1 MDEFSCLELVEL
13 EEPGR
18 DPGGDVQLI
27 LGYKGLESRRE
38 RSQRMEG
45 KASDH
50 RQGASESDA
59 GSFSRSLALKG
70 AEDRE

>member
-1 MDEFSCLELVEL
+1 
-13 EEPGR
+13 
-18 DPGGDVQLI
+18 
-27 LGYKGLESRRE
+27 
-38 RSQRMEG
+38 MEG

>member
-27 LGYKGLESRRE
+27 LGYKGLESKWPRVE
-38 RSQRMEG
+38 KEM
-45 KASDH
+45 
-50 RQGASESDA
+50 
-59 GSFSRSLALKG
+59 
-70 AEDRE
+70 